1 MTEFIQKNSTRYG
14 IFNWIA
20 FVLLILSFGSGCQ
33 NIHTDSLPPS
43 ALIEESQ
50 TPGAEL
56 SAPEIPQGTNAFGPP
71 NESGKVMVL
80 MYHNVGPEEEE
91 WVRTPANFRKDLQ
104 TLYDQGYRPI
114 SLTDY
119 VTGKINTPRGYTP
132 VVLTFDDGNRNNF
145 EYLED
150 GSISS
155 QSAVGIL
162 LDFHQTHPD
171 FPLEATFFLTGD
183 EPFGQKGRGAE
194 KVAFLLDQG
203 MDVGNHTKT
212 HPNFKHA
219 DGTELQAE
227 IGGQAQQ
234 IQTLIQD
241 RGYQVN
247 TLALPFGVRPE
258 DSALRTFL
266 ESGSEKGISYK
277 NIAVLNVGWMPAL
290 SPYDPDF
297 DPTSIPRVR
306 ASETKVDGVG
316 LYDYLSYFQKH
327 PEQRFISDGEVVG
340 P

>member
-1 MTEFIQKNSTRYG
+1 MTEFIQKISTRYHV
-14 IFNWIA
+14 FYWIS
-20 FVLLILSFGSGCQ
+20 FILLVISFGSGCQ
-33 NIHTDSLPPS
+33 SKDLDSLPPS
-43 ALIEESQ
+43 AAVEDSQ
-50 TPGAEL
+50 TPG
-56 SAPEIPQGTNAFGPP
+56 SRNPAPEIPQGTNAFGPP
-71 NESGKVMVL
+71 NESGKIMVL
-80 MYHNVGPEEEE
+80 MYHNIGPEEEE

-119 VTGKINTPRGYTP
+119 VTGKIQIPRGYTP

-145 EYLED
+145 DYLED

-155 QSAVGIL
+155 QSAVGL
-162 LDFHQTHPD
+162 LLEFHKTYPD

-194 KVAFLLDQG
+194 KIAFLLDQG
-203 MDVGNHTKT
+203 MDVGNHTRT

-234 IQTLIQD
+234 IQSLILD
-241 RGYQVN
+241 KEYQVN

-258 DSALRTFL
+258 DSELRSYL
-266 ESGSEKGISYK
+266 QKGNVDQNSYEM
-277 NIAVLNVGWMPAL
+277 IAVLNVGWMPAP
-290 SPYDPDF
+290 SPYDKAF
-297 DPTSIPRVR
+297 DPASIPRVR

-316 LYDYLSYFQKH
+316 LYNYLEYFQKH
-327 PEQRFISDGEVVG
+327 PEQRFISDGEVIG

>member
-1 MTEFIQKNSTRYG
+1 MTEFIRKVSTIYRTFFYIG
-14 IFNWIA
+14 FI
-20 FVLLILSFGSGCQ
+20 LILVFFGVGCQ
-33 NIHTDSLPPS
+33 NQKTKVQAPGTK
-43 ALIEESQ
+43 IEESK
-50 TPGAEL
+50 TPGAQIIE
-56 SAPEIPQGTNAFGPP
+56 PEIPQGTEAFGPP
-71 NESGKVMVL
+71 NESGKIMVL
-80 MYHNVGPEEEE
+80 MYHNIGLEEEE

-114 SLTDY
+114 SLSDY
-119 VTGKINTPRGYTP
+119 VTGAIPVPHGFTP

-150 GSISS
+150 GSIST

-171 FPLEATFFLTGD
+171 FPLEATFFLTGE
-183 EPFGQKGRGAE
+183 EPFGQQGRGAE
-194 KVAFLLDQG
+194 KVNFLLDQG

-219 DGTELQAE
+219 DGTELQVE

-234 IQTLIQD
+234 IQSLILD
-241 RGYQVN
+241 KEYQVN

-258 DSALRTFL
+258 DSALRAFL
-266 ESGSEKGISYK
+266 GSGSEKGIPYK

-327 PEQRFISDGEVVG
+327 PEQRFISDGEGVG